1 MAQTMQYQFSRLAS
15 QINLY
20 DLWDNLVLCSF
31 AENYVCYLAF
41 VIDDNKTVLNHCQ
54 TVGVHTVD
62 DWALYYF
69 SFCHSTSSR
78 KEKQMYHCTNYK
90 KQGACYVWR
99 NISIGVDELM
109 QHKNNDIVVISLRFN
124 LTR

>member
-78 KEKQMYHCTNYK
+78 KQKQMYHCTNYK
-90 KQGACYVWR
+90 KQRSVLCLAK
-99 NISIGVDELM
+99 
-109 QHKNNDIVVISLRFN
+109 HKHWSRRTNAAQKQRYRRYLASV
-124 LTR
+124 